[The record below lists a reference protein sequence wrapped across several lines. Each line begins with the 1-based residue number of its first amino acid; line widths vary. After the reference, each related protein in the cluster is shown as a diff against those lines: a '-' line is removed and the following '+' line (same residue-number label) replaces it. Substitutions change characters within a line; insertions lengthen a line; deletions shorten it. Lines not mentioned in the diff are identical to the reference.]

1 MEKKQSFLDKHVKKV
16 VIFAVICGATSGIF
30 GALIT
35 APSMM
40 IGFFRL
46 SVAVPVFGVPV
57 LLKSRDSL
65 KAMSK
70 RDWLYSALAGIFL
83 FGHFF
88 TWYNAVKLTTVSS
101 AAVLA
106 ALHPLVVIF
115 CTIFIFKRKVTA
127 RQILAI
133 LIALAGAAL
142 IAFTDASAASQVAE
156 NPVLGNIFAFCSG
169 ICMGIYFQFGNEARA
184 NVPGPTY
191 VFVCFLCCWICF
203 AIGMVATSTPVLGY
217 PLMDYVY
224 MFCVTIICQI
234 GTHAVFNLC
243 LGRVNSL
250 FVSTWE
256 TGDALFSTILALI
269 CLAQLPSIGGWVGC
283 IVTTAGLLMFNYYTD
298 KLEKEVSHGRQS

>member
-1 MEKKQSFLDKHVKKV
+1 MAEKQSFLDKYVKEF
-16 VIFAVICGATSGIF
+16 VIFAVIAGATSGIF

-46 SVAVPVFGVPV
+46 SVAVPVFGIPV
-57 LLKSRDSL
+57 LLKSRDTL
-65 KAMSK
+65 KAMKK
-70 RDWLYSALAGIFL
+70 RDWTYSALAGIFL

-115 CTIFIFKRKVTA
+115 CTVFIFKRRVTA
-127 RQILAI
+127 RQIIAI
-133 LIALAGAAL
+133 LIAIGGAAI
-142 IAFTDASAASQVAE
+142 IAFTDASAGSQVAT
-156 NPVLGNIFAFCSG
+156 NPVLGNIFAFASG

-191 VFVCFLCCWICF
+191 VFVCFACCWVCF
-203 AIGMVATSTPVLGY
+203 AVGMIATGTPVLGY
-217 PLMDYVY
+217 PAMDYVY
-224 MFCVTIICQI
+224 MLCVTIICQI

-243 LGRVNSL
+243 LGRVDSL

-269 CLAQLPSIGGWVGC
+269 ILGQLPSAGGWIGC
-283 IVTTAGLLMFNYYTD
+283 VVTTAGLLMFNYYTD
-298 KLEKEVSHGRQS
+298 KLARKEL

>member
-1 MEKKQSFLDKHVKKV
+1 MAQKQSFFDKHVKKI

-35 APSMM
+35 APALM

-46 SVAVPVFGVPV
+46 SVAVPVFGIPV
-57 LLKSRDSL
+57 LLNSRDTL

-70 RDWLYSALAGIFL
+70 KDWLYSILAGIFL

-106 ALHPLVVIF
+106 SLHPLVVIF
-115 CTIFIFKRKVTA
+115 CTVFIFKRRVTA
-127 RQILAI
+127 RQIVAI
-133 LIALAGAAL
+133 LIAIGGAAI
-142 IAFTDASAASQVAE
+142 IAFTDASIGSQTVA

-169 ICMGIYFQFGNEARA
+169 ICMGIYFQFGNEARQ

-191 VFVCFLCCWICF
+191 VFICFLFCWISF
-203 AIGMVATSTPVLGY
+203 AVGMIATGTPVLGY
-217 PLMDYVY
+217 PVMDYVY
-224 MFCVTIICQI
+224 MLCVTIICQI

-243 LGRVNSL
+243 LGRVDSL

-256 TGDALFSTILALI
+256 TGDGLFSTILALI
-269 CLAQLPSIGGWVGC
+269 CLAQFPSIGGWIGC
-283 IVTTAGLLMFNYYTD
+283 LVTTAGLLMFNYYTD
-298 KLEKEVSHGRQS
+298 KLEKEVSHGLQS

>member
-1 MEKKQSFLDKHVKKV
+1 MEKVSFFDKHVKKF

-46 SVAVPVFGVPV
+46 TVAVPVFGIPI
-57 LLKSRDSL
+57 LLKGRDTL

-70 RDWLYSALAGIFL
+70 RDWMYSALAGIFL

-115 CTIFIFKRKVTA
+115 CTVFIFKRKVTLK
-127 RQILAI
+127 QIMAI
-133 LIALAGAAL
+133 LIAIAGAAI
-142 IAFTDASAASQVAE
+142 IAFTDASMGTQLAP

-184 NVPGPTY
+184 KVPGPTY
-191 VFVCFLCCWICF
+191 VFVCFTCCWICF
-203 AIGMVATSTPVLGY
+203 LLGIILTGTPVLGY
-217 PLMDYVY
+217 PAMDYVY
-224 MFCVTIICQI
+224 MLCVTVICQL
-234 GTHAVFNLC
+234 GTHAIFNLC
-243 LGRVNSL
+243 LGRVDSL

-269 CLAQLPSIGGWVGC
+269 CLAQLPSLGGWIGC
-283 IVTTAGLLMFNYYTD
+283 VVTTAGLLMFNYFTD
-298 KLEKEVSHGRQS
+298 KLEKEKHGLQG